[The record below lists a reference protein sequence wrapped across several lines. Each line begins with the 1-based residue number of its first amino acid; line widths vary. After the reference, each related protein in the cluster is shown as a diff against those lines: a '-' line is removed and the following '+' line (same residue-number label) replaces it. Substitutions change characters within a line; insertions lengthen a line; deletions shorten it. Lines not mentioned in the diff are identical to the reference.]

1 MAVLALTDAVITIAG
16 VAVQTKSN
24 SVTLNY
30 EIDSIEVTSFD
41 GSGARKFAGGLQ
53 NNSLEVALMQDF
65 AVTIPAGSPTTS
77 VEALI
82 YPLVGTT
89 TTVTVKPTNATTS
102 ATCPLYT
109 LSGTFLASH
118 TPVAGGVGELV
129 VTTLSF
135 TGGTLVKT
143 TS

>member
-1 MAVLALTDAVITIAG
+1 MAVLALTDAVITING
-16 VAVQTKSN
+16 IAVTSKAN

-30 EIDSIEVTSFD
+30 EVDSIEVTAFGD
-41 GSGARKFAGGLQ
+41 TGHKFAGGLQ

-65 AVTIPAGSPTTS
+65 ATTIPSGSPTTS

-109 LSGTFLASH
+109 LSGTYLASH

-129 VTTLSF
+129 MTTLSF

-143 TS
+143 TA